1 MFGSILKQ
9 QRQARGLS
17 QQKLADELN
26 KHYKIPNR
34 KGISK
39 SMISRW
45 ENSKNDISMDYV
57 RIIADYF
64 GINPSNIVGSIPT
77 DNTDILSIY
86 NQLHTSRQKRV
97 YDFAS
102 DQLIKQQTQASDSVM
117 IDLQAKQE
125 SQLDGDRGIIQGRE
139 TAAGLPILGDEQDV
153 NAVETVVH
161 KRDVPESA
169 NEIVTVAGDSME
181 PDFPEYSQIFVHW
194 QQSVDNGDLALVHV
208 RDEGVTFKKI
218 YIDNEN
224 KKVVLHSLNPKY
236 QDRYFDADDIH
247 VIGKVITD

>member
-1 MFGSILKQ
+1 MMTQRLVIGEMIRFYLKKNKMTIKELGEILGKKESTVSKWINNKNVPVAKDLSQMTQIFHTDIQTLMYGGEAQEDIILKT
-9 QRQARGLS
+9 
-17 QQKLADELN
+17 K
-26 KHYKIPNR
+26 KIM
-34 KGISK
+34 S
-39 SMISRW
+39 
-45 ENSKNDISMDYV
+45 
-57 RIIADYF
+57 
-64 GINPSNIVGSIPT
+64 
-77 DNTDILSIY
+77 
-86 NQLHTSRQKRV
+86 QLHHERQKNV
-97 YDFAS
+97 HDFAS
-102 DQLIKQQTQASDSVM
+102 NQLVEQQTQASRSTM

-125 SQLDGDRGIIQGRE
+125 SQLDGTRGIIKGRE
-139 TAAGLPILGDEQDV
+139 TAAGLPIPGDEQDV
-153 NAVETVVH
+153 NAVETIVH

-247 VIGKVITD
+247 VIGKVITE